1 MKLQLK
7 SLWVAM
13 LAVGMAA
20 CNSDDDQ
27 VSPTP
32 VDPTPNTIELSKIGA
47 YQSGIFAESA
57 AEIPAYDAASKRLF
71 VVNAQAGVLD
81 VLDLSQPNQPVK
93 IAEIQ
98 VHDIAEGAEV
108 NSVAVHNGIVAI
120 AIQAAVKTDPGY
132 VALYQAKD
140 LSKLAHVQVGAL
152 PDMLTF
158 SQDGQT
164 LLVANEG
171 EPSDDYQVDPEG
183 SISVIQ
189 LSNLTTPVVRTADF
203 KAFNGQEAA
212 LRAQGVRIFGPNA
225 TAAQDFEPEYITVSQ
240 DGKTAW
246 AALQEN
252 NALAKIDVVNA
263 KVLAVYPLGF
273 KDHGLD
279 GNGMDVSDADG
290 VDGAGSIKIQTWAN
304 VRGLYM
310 PDAIASFDVAGKTYI
325 VTANEGDAR
334 AWGEDTPEYFNNDTS
349 KGFVEEW
356 RVKHLV
362 HADGFARRLGDD
374 LPAHL
379 SQLAKGAELNPDNFG
394 YCGATA
400 GNAGDCRKDHLLG
413 RLNITWTEGYQKN
426 ADGTPK
432 LNERGNLVY
441 DHLYSFGARSVSIW
455 TENSAQNGLELVW
468 DSGDD
473 FEQYIAEHHP
483 EIFNANHEEAGM
495 DNRSDN
501 KGPEPEGVTLGQ
513 IGSKTFAFIGLER
526 AGGVMV
532 YDVSTPAAPSFVQYL
547 NSREMSASTEQ
558 IELGQAGDLGPEGL
572 VFIAAKDSPNGQPL
586 LVVGN
591 EVSGSTAVYQLNLK

>member
-1 MKLQLK
+1 MKLKLK

-27 VSPTP
+27 VSPAP

-158 SQDGQT
+158 SPDGQT

-189 LSNLTTPVVRTADF
+189 LSNLTAPVVRTADF
-203 KAFNGQEAA
+203 KAFNGQEAV

-290 VDGAGSIKIQTWAN
+290 VDGTGSIKIQTWAN

-455 TENSAQNGLELVW
+455 TENSAQNGLERVW

-532 YDVSTPAAPSFVQYL
+532 YDVSTPSAPSFVQYL

>member
-27 VSPTP
+27 VSPAP

-158 SQDGQT
+158 SPDGQT

-189 LSNLTTPVVRTADF
+189 LSNLTAPVVRTADF
-203 KAFNGQEAA
+203 KAFNGQEAV

-532 YDVSTPAAPSFVQYL
+532 YDVSTPSAPSFVQYL

>member
-1 MKLQLK
+1 MKLKLK

-27 VSPTP
+27 VSPAP
-32 VDPTPNTIELSKIGA
+32 VDLTPNTIELSKIGA

-93 IAEIQ
+93 ITEIQ

-158 SQDGQT
+158 SPDGQT

-189 LSNLTTPVVRTADF
+189 LSNLTAPVVRTADF
-203 KAFNGQEAA
+203 KAFNGQEAV

-290 VDGAGSIKIQTWAN
+290 VDGTGSIKIQTWAN

-455 TENSAQNGLELVW
+455 TENSAQNGLERVW

-532 YDVSTPAAPSFVQYL
+532 YDVSTPSAPSFVQYL

-591 EVSGSTAVYQLNLK
+591 EVSGSTAVYHLNLK

>member
-1 MKLQLK
+1 MKLKLK

-27 VSPTP
+27 VSPAP

-158 SQDGQT
+158 SPDGQT

-189 LSNLTTPVVRTADF
+189 LSNLTAPVVRTADF
-203 KAFNGQEAA
+203 KAFNGQESA

-290 VDGAGSIKIQTWAN
+290 VDGTGSIKIQTWAN

-455 TENSAQNGLELVW
+455 TENSAQNGLERVW

-532 YDVSTPAAPSFVQYL
+532 YDVSTPSAPSFVQYL

>member
-1 MKLQLK
+1 MKLKLK

-27 VSPTP
+27 VSPAP

-158 SQDGQT
+158 SPDGQT

-189 LSNLTTPVVRTADF
+189 LSNLTAPVVRTADF
-203 KAFNGQEAA
+203 KAFNGQEAV

-290 VDGAGSIKIQTWAN
+290 VDGTGSIKIQTWAN

-394 YCGATA
+394 YCGATV

-455 TENSAQNGLELVW
+455 TENSAQNGLERVW

-532 YDVSTPAAPSFVQYL
+532 YDVSTPSAPSFVQYL